1 MGRGEIS
8 MIKKEEV
15 ILLYNFKDKT
25 ELEKLKA
32 LLEKL
37 KIKFIV
43 ADEKA
48 YQQKV
53 GYLFGL
59 KGFNENED
67 DGSIFDFKY
76 ELMMFHNFSRARLDT
91 VLKKMREEEIK
102 VPICKAIVTS
112 FNRFWKLR
120 RVCETM
126 EKEHLSMSK
135 EKN

>member
-1 MGRGEIS
+1 

-67 DGSIFDFKY
+67 DGTFRIPYSP
-76 ELMMFHNFSRARLDT
+76 
-91 VLKKMREEEIK
+91 EIL
-102 VPICKAIVTS
+102 S
-112 FNRFWKLR
+112 DSLR
-120 RVCETM
+120 Y
-126 EKEHLSMSK
+126 
-135 EKN
+135 NG

>member
-1 MGRGEIS
+1 
-8 MIKKEEV
+8 MIKKEEI

-59 KGFNENED
+59 KGFSETED
-67 DGSIFDFKY
+67 DGTVFDFKY

-91 VLKKMREEEIK
+91 VLKKMRE
-102 VPICKAIVTS
+102 
-112 FNRFWKLR
+112 
-120 RVCETM
+120 
-126 EKEHLSMSK
+126 
-135 EKN
+135 